1 LGTMITSRQS
11 SYFLSIGTKPFQRD
25 SSMRWFLAYSVPS
38 CLDRMYL
45 KFLFILGPLLTKVRH
60 HLVHLVLQENAL
72 ISILR
77 LLLFEYIH
85 KFLSKF
91 EMAPIGYRKMPIFRT
106 PPLISDKSRSFTAF
120 LATGKVID
128 IYKILKL
135 LN

>member
-1 LGTMITSRQS
+1 
-11 SYFLSIGTKPFQRD
+11 
-25 SSMRWFLAYSVPS
+25 MRWFLAYSVPS

-91 EMAPIGYRKMPIFRT
+91 EMAPIGYHIQGRC
-106 PPLISDKSRSFTAF
+106 
-120 LATGKVID
+120 G
-128 IYKILKL
+128 
-135 LN
+135 N